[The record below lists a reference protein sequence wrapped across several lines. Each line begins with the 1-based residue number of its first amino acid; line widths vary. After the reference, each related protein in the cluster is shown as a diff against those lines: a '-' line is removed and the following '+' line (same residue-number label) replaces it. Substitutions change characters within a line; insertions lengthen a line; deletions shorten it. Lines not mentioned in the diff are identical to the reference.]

1 MRQVKEKNITIYIMN
16 NDSDTSAEMD
26 MNILDNNDNKIDITQ
41 QNNQENQKTEINIKK
56 PESSDTDYYLNL
68 LANQDKLNDDS
79 DNKSNV
85 SSSSLSEIIESEEE
99 SDESD
104 SESEESDKEKSS
116 EKSSNSSSKANFNK
130 ISLSPKKSTSPKQSP
145 RLKRSSPR
153 NDNIKF
159 DPPKQVTS
167 FEVKK
172 ELSPQELRM
181 KKIELLRKLSELKAK
196 GYELSKSYN
205 FDSSIEEMEYEFE
218 LLKSFANK
226 RNGVKLYKNILLN
239 TVSAVEFLN
248 DKYDPFDFQLT
259 GWSEHMSVE
268 VDSYDEVIEE
278 IYEKYKGTG
287 KKMPPEIK
295 LLMLILASASAF
307 HFSKSTFKN
316 LPGVDKILQNNPD
329 LISKMMNPQKESSQF
344 MTEQEINIERQ
355 RKNILEKEKQMR
367 KGQQPP
373 AVNNVTSF
381 QNNQFAPVNNNQQIN
396 TPPVQ
401 GGGLKAPMNVQ
412 DILNRLHN
420 SDNNNSSDT
429 QEESSSNNDR
439 LVASSSLNSSEKRK
453 GRKKKTIMT
462 IT

>member
-1 MRQVKEKNITIYIMN
+1 MN
-16 NDSDTSAEMD
+16 NDSDTSAD
-26 MNILDNNDNKIDITQ
+26 LNFNILDDNDNKIDLEA
-41 QNNQENQKTEINIKK
+41 NNTKVDDKVKK

-68 LANQDKLNDDS
+68 LANQNKLNDDS
-79 DNKSNV
+79 DNKTA
-85 SSSSLSEIIESEEE
+85 SSSSLSEIME
-99 SDESD
+99 DSD
-104 SESEESDKEKSS
+104 SDDDDDDDDDDDETETRNTSDK
-116 EKSSNSSSKANFNK
+116 SNSSSKANIRK
-130 ISLSPKKSTSPKQSP
+130 VSLSPKNPSPKI
-145 RLKRSSPR
+145 
-153 NDNIKF
+153 NNNTTFI
-159 DPPKQVTS
+159 PPPMP
-167 FEVKK
+167 EVKK
-172 ELSPQELRM
+172 ELSPQEARM

-196 GYELSKSYN
+196 GYDLSKSYDFN
-205 FDSSIEEMEYEFE
+205 SSIEEMEYEFE

-295 LLMLILASASAF
+295 LLMLIVASASAF

-316 LPGVDKILQNNPD
+316 LPGVDKVLQNNPD
-329 LISKMMNPQKESSQF
+329 LIAKMMNPQKESSQF

-355 RKNILEKEKQMR
+355 RKAMIEREKQMKR
-367 KGQQPP
+367 QAREQQEN
-373 AVNNVTSF
+373 ANRASQNINSF
-381 QNNQFAPVNNNQQIN
+381 QNKQYAPVNTAQPIN
-396 TPPVQ
+396 TPPVNNQ
-401 GGGLKAPMNVQ
+401 QSSIKAPMNVK

-420 SDNNNSSDT
+420 SENNTTDT
-429 QEESSSNNDR
+429 QDETSSNNDR
-439 LVASSSLNSSEKRK
+439 IVGTSSMNSSERRK
-453 GRKKKTIMT
+453 GRKKKSIMT